1 MGLLPRFL
9 RRSPQPE
16 ERAMTV
22 APAGLELTL
31 PYSGERVSPSTCDQ
45 NTAVGRAIQLIS
57 NDLAKVPRT
66 LMRRTAGGAEPDTS
80 SALWRLFD
88 TSPNVEQ
95 SGFEFWRYMT
105 SIYCRYGNAFALIS
119 KNGRGDVLQLIPMD
133 PQSISIE
140 IDQKSGTFYYNHAE
154 LGLLEPEEVFH
165 LRFSGLTD
173 ETGVLGLSPVMRGKE
188 ALGLAKA
195 QEKAGGSVYK
205 NAASPRMALR
215 HPGTLSDKAGARL
228 AEQFSKA
235 HAGPESAGKAILLEE
250 GMDAQILQPLQLE
263 SAQWI
268 DARRFSIG
276 EVSRIFGVPAP
287 YLSDNTNS
295 TYSNVTQLAKL
306 YTDGCLSHHAGIW
319 QAEIQFKLLSPDQYL
334 DIDLSYVQRGSF
346 TDEIAALNQA
356 VTSGIMTPNECRHRL
371 GLNPLEGLDAP
382 RLRLDTG
389 VVNQD
394 DEDADRNPFDQDE

>member
-1 MGLLPRFL
+1 MGLLPRFF
-9 RRSPQPE
+9 RRSPSVE

-66 LMRRTAGGAEPDTS
+66 LMRRTANGAEPDTS

-105 SIYCRYGNAFALIS
+105 AMYLRYGNAVALIQ
-119 KNGRGDVLQLIPMD
+119 KNLRGDTLQLIPLD

-140 IDQKSGTFYYNHAE
+140 IDQKTGNFFYNHAE
-154 LGLLEPEEVFH
+154 MGLLEPEEIFH
-165 LRFSGLTD
+165 LKFGLTD
-173 ETGVLGLSPVMRGKE
+173 ESGIWGLSPVVRGRE

-195 QEKAGGSVYK
+195 QEKAGASSYR
-205 NAASPRMALR
+205 NSASPSMALR

-228 AEQFSKA
+228 TEQFSKA

-250 GMDAQILQPLQLE
+250 GMDVTLMNGLSLE
-263 SAQWI
+263 SQQWI

-276 EVSRIFGVPAP
+276 EVSRIYGVPAP
-287 YLSDNTNS
+287 YLSDNSNS
-295 TYSNVTQLAKL
+295 TYSNVTELVRM
-306 YTDGCLSHHAGIW
+306 YTNGCLSHHAAIW
-319 QAEIQFKLLSPDQYL
+319 AAEIQFKLLAPDQYI
-334 DIDLSYVQRGSF
+334 DIDLTYVQRGSF
-346 TDEIAALNQA
+346 TDEISALNQA

-389 VVNQD
+389 VVNQE
-394 DEDADRNPFDQDE
+394 DENDDRNPFDTDE